1 MIKPTPNPPEPEDS
15 TSPYASPDSTR
26 LHEAAEKALD
36 HYLKKPASAP
46 SCNSV
51 DRGMQMFMVAPDI
64 NPEAMAI
71 QTYETFSSV
80 SILLLD
86 LADSLE
92 DKPRHLAMAIYQ
104 LSEMAYC
111 WRRRRWIRSGRSRWA
126 DSAERGCMD
135 RPLREQAR
143 SHILSS
149 FLQLERHSKWERACS
164 RSLLLTNQAEAGS
177 G

>member
-1 MIKPTPNPPEPEDS
+1 MSVQTMIKPTPNPPETEDS

-36 HYLKKPASAP
+36 HYLKKAAAAP

-104 LSEMAYC
+104 LSEM
-111 WRRRRWIRSGRSRWA
+111 GLLL
-126 DSAERGCMD
+126 AEKALD
-135 RPLREQAR
+135 Q
-143 SHILSS
+143 
-149 FLQLERHSKWERACS
+149 ERAI
-164 RSLLLTNQAEAGS
+164 AVA
-177 G
+177 

>member
-1 MIKPTPNPPEPEDS
+1 MIKPTPNPPESEDS
-15 TSPYASPDSTR
+15 TSPYASTASKK

-36 HYLKKPASAP
+36 HYLKPKPDSR
-46 SCNSV
+46 NSV
-51 DRGMQMFMVAPDI
+51 DRGMQMFMVAPDL

-104 LSEMAYC
+104 LSEM
-111 WRRRRWIRSGRSRWA
+111 GLLL
-126 DSAERGCMD
+126 AEKALD
-135 RPLREQAR
+135 Q
-143 SHILSS
+143 
-149 FLQLERHSKWERACS
+149 ERAI
-164 RSLLLTNQAEAGS
+164 TTA
-177 G
+177 